1 MCWVHSSL
9 PVCFSRFGCFLFIF
23 VFIFWLKNPILLHLS
38 SRHLSLLSARDR
50 TDQPDEDSAEGVT
63 GNHGSRAEASQCPPG
78 RTEHWGLHQGLCGSG
93 SPVGYGRGL
102 PHGFF
107 GGRPNQALQVPDALL
122 GLRGVTGGVYKPG
135 SASERLSLQ
144 GGVSSRARPVPWAHR
159 VRSRARSVPWAHK
172 VRFRARSVSPQVLLQ
187 SPLRSRS
194 PRSQL
199 QSPLHSV
206 SPQVPFQS
214 PLRSGSPRSPLQ
226 SPLRS
231 VSPQSPLQSLLRS
244 VSPQSPLQNPLRSG
258 SPRSPLHSGSP
269 RSLLRSWSL
278 QSPLQS
284 LPNGLLLCLL
294 HPGTPVCLFLQA
306 LFHSTGLAHRP
317 YPRSA
322 SGPAP
327 SKTFFCF

>member
-9 PVCFSRFGCFLFIF
+9 PVCFSPFGCFLFIF

-63 GNHGSRAEASQCPPG
+63 GNHGSRAEASQRPPG
-78 RTEHWGLHQGLCGSG
+78 STEHWGLHQGLCGSG

-102 PHGFF
+102 PHVFL

-122 GLRGVTGGVYKPG
+122 APRGVTGGVYKPG
-135 SASERLSLQ
+135 SVSERLSLQ

-172 VRFRARSVSPQVLLQ
+172 VRFRARSLSPHV
-187 SPLRSRS
+187 
-194 PRSQL
+194 
-199 QSPLHSV
+199 
-206 SPQVPFQS
+206 
-214 PLRSGSPRSPLQ
+214 PLQ

-231 VSPQSPLQSLLRS
+231 VSPQVPLQSPLRS
-244 VSPQSPLQNPLRSG
+244 VSPQVPLQSPLRSG

-322 SGPAP
+322 SGPPP
-327 SKTFFCF
+327 SKKFFCF